1 MFKSIL
7 PPSQISTGC
16 ISLMNVVCVEPF
28 CVVFREATGTNFRI
42 PTPTGKHGKMG
53 KQSGKSG
60 NFIKILEKLGPF
72 FRDLFLDNFYLIV
85 SVFFGSFD
93 NEPMQS
99 CSVRRVSLLALASA
113 SASVY
118 SPPSDRFDHRS
129 FISYKYMQ
137 LCP

>member
-53 KQSGKSG
+53 KHFPIRKVGEFYKNIGKIR
-60 NFIKILEKLGPF
+60 NFF
-72 FRDLFLDNFYLIV
+72 
-85 SVFFGSFD
+85 SVICF
-93 NEPMQS
+93 
-99 CSVRRVSLLALASA
+99 
-113 SASVY
+113 
-118 SPPSDRFDHRS
+118 
-129 FISYKYMQ
+129 
-137 LCP
+137 